1 MAGQGTGPCWP
12 ILRGFKLFLF
22 KKRVRAQRSNL
33 VSGDRRQWGCVLANC
48 AIDGMLLLNLG
59 TKSAGSASASIDG
72 LTASPLLIDMAPT
85 SCCIHTFIADVR
97 LPSRNVLFLDRKSLL
112 LLARDTF
119 LE

>member
-1 MAGQGTGPCWP
+1 M
-12 ILRGFKLFLF
+12 
-22 KKRVRAQRSNL
+22 RAQRSNL

-72 LTASPLLIDMAPT
+72 LLASPLLIDMAPT
-85 SCCIHTFIADVR
+85 SCCIHTFIADVQLCR
-97 LPSRNVLFLDRKSLL
+97 FFVFLDRKSLL
-112 LLARDTF
+112 LFARDTI

>member
-1 MAGQGTGPCWP
+1 MLAHTQ
-12 ILRGFKLFLF
+12 
-22 KKRVRAQRSNL
+22 RVQVVFVQETCESAAKQ
-33 VSGDRRQWGCVLANC
+33 SGVRRQEAVGCVLANC

-97 LPSRNVLFLDRKSLL
+97 LCRAIFC
-112 LLARDTF
+112 F
-119 LE
+119 